1 MSTEDFYTEFMQDIY
16 ARAGAEENFTET
28 VFVERFCDFL
38 VDQAIINNYS
48 YTGFRKRERGIRVD
62 AWDFNSEI
70 GSLDIFVTDFRFS
83 SVLETITNT
92 DVKKAFKR
100 VEKFFTICLSP
111 TFLDN
116 LEESTPAYDLA
127 HFIRTQLDRI
137 QRIRFFL
144 ITNAV
149 LSKRVTSVKSDEF
162 KGIKCTY
169 NVWDIGRIFRI
180 ESSGK
185 AREELIVDFRL
196 ESPNGIPCLPAFTGS
211 DDIESFLLVLP
222 GELVADLYDEY
233 GERLLE
239 QNVRTFLQFRGN
251 VNKGI
256 RKTIQNEPE
265 MFFAYNNGLTATA
278 EAIESSDDRH
288 SIYKIHNLQIVNGG
302 QTTASIFTSK
312 KQLRANLSNV
322 FVQMKLTVIPPEKVE
337 KVVPRISEYA
347 NTQNKVSA
355 ADFFSNHPF
364 HLRIEEISRR
374 LWAPPIEGGL
384 QETHWFYER
393 ARGQFANAQANFT
406 PAKKREFLLKN
417 PRAQMFTKTDLA
429 KFEQSFHMLP
439 HEVSKGAQKNF
450 AKYASQV
457 GKNWEKDEDR
467 FNDLFFRKLIAKAI
481 VFRYLDRQIMRQA
494 WYGGYKANIVTYTIS
509 KLVQVIG
516 QQDKQLDL
524 MRIWQAQQLSSPLE
538 RLLISIATKVNQ
550 MIQVTP
556 DGITN
561 VTEYCK
567 KDLCWQK
574 VGAMHVPLNEDIS
587 ADLVSLNLVKELETE
602 AVQIRKIDNGIQAQS
617 YILENGAEYWRN
629 LLQWGRQENLL
640 SELDEGVL
648 ITAARIPNRIP
659 SEKQSLRILD
669 VENRMIAEGFHKE

>member
-1 MSTEDFYTEFMQDIY
+1 
-16 ARAGAEENFTET
+16 
-28 VFVERFCDFL
+28 
-38 VDQAIINNYS
+38 
-48 YTGFRKRERGIRVD
+48 
-62 AWDFNSEI
+62 
-70 GSLDIFVTDFRFS
+70 
-83 SVLETITNT
+83 
-92 DVKKAFKR
+92 
-100 VEKFFTICLSP
+100 
-111 TFLDN
+111 
-116 LEESTPAYDLA
+116 
-127 HFIRTQLDRI
+127 
-137 QRIRFFL
+137 
-144 ITNAV
+144 
-149 LSKRVTSVKSDEF
+149 
-162 KGIKCTY
+162 
-169 NVWDIGRIFRI
+169 
-180 ESSGK
+180 
-185 AREELIVDFRL
+185 
-196 ESPNGIPCLPAFTGS
+196 
-211 DDIESFLLVLP
+211 
-222 GELVADLYDEY
+222 
-233 GERLLE
+233 
-239 QNVRTFLQFRGN
+239 
-251 VNKGI
+251 
-256 RKTIQNEPE
+256 
-265 MFFAYNNGLTATA
+265 
-278 EAIESSDDRH
+278 
-288 SIYKIHNLQIVNGG
+288 
-302 QTTASIFTSK
+302 
-312 KQLRANLSNV
+312 
-322 FVQMKLTVIPPEKVE
+322 
-337 KVVPRISEYA
+337 
-347 NTQNKVSA
+347 
-355 ADFFSNHPF
+355 